1 MLRLLLTVTL
11 LLITGDAIS
20 CSYAPS
26 KSFREQIQTADQI
39 YIFRLE
45 SLAEVKDQF
54 ITSKRGL
61 DGKLGPP
68 VRSEDYMGTVAG
80 RIKIVRVLRGK
91 PQAQFIRFRTSS
103 CGGLR
108 LDVGHY
114 FIVATSTKGLVLTPA
129 LFGDESILNF
139 RGSYSEDAET
149 KDNDKSYILRN
160 VLPFINGKPLP
171 PGFPDYETRSYTQ
184 PIASPEP

>member
-1 MLRLLLTVTL
+1 MLRLFLTISL
-11 LLITGDAIS
+11 LLIPGHAIS
-20 CSYAPS
+20 CQYPAT
-26 KSFREQIQTADQI
+26 KSFREQIQTAEQI

-45 SLAEVKDQF
+45 SLAEVKDRF
-54 ITSKRGL
+54 ITSERGP
-61 DGKLGPP
+61 DGKFGPA
-68 VRSEDYMGTVAG
+68 VESEDYMGTVAG

-91 PQAQFIRFRTSS
+91 PQAQFIRFRTSW

-114 FIVATSTKGLVLTPA
+114 FIVATSAKGLVLTPA
-129 LFGDESILNF
+129 LFGDESILDF

-160 VLPFINGKPLP
+160 VLPFINGKQLQS
-171 PGFPDYETRSYTQ
+171 GFPDYETRIYTQ
-184 PIASPEP
+184 PDRQTR